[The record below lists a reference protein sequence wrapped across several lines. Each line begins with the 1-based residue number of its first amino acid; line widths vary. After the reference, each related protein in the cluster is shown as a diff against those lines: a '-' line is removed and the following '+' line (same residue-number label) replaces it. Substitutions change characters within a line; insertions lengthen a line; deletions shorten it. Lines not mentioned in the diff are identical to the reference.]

1 MDKVTAMNIL
11 GIIPARGGS
20 KGLKDK
26 NILKIHGEPLVA
38 YTVEAA
44 LKAFSLNRVVVS
56 TDSKKISDVVKRLFE
71 IEVIK
76 RPKEIARDDSPI
88 EEALLHA
95 VEFLKEERGYAAD
108 MVVWLQPNVPIRPQG
123 LIDRVV
129 KKLVN
134 SDADSCVTCYEIN
147 QTPEI
152 MKVINKKGRLVPLYP
167 RVRDYRRQDFAKRFL
182 LDGSVVAIRAKNL
195 YETRG
200 VRKVHVY
207 LGKEILPV
215 VQKKREYSI
224 EIDTAEEVPLVTYY
238 LKTTTVSHLVGV
250 KRGLRNSRP

>member
-1 MDKVTAMNIL
+1 MNIL

-26 NILKIHGEPLVA
+26 NILKINGKPLIA

-44 LKAFSLNRVVVS
+44 LNASSLDKVVVS
-56 TDSKKISDVVKRLFE
+56 TDSKKISDVARSLFDIE
-71 IEVIK
+71 IIE
-76 RPKEIARDDSPI
+76 RPKEFARDDSPI

-108 MVVWLQPNVPIRPQG
+108 IVVWLQPNVPIRPQG
-123 LIDRVV
+123 LIDKVV
-129 KKLVN
+129 KKLVA
-134 SDADSCVTCYEIN
+134 SDADSCVTCYEVN

-167 RVRDYRRQDFAKRFL
+167 QVKDYRRQDFAKRFL

-195 YETRG
+195 FETRG

-215 VQKKREYSI
+215 VQGKREYSI
-224 EIDTAEEVPLVTYY
+224 EVDTAEEVPLVVYY
-238 LKTTTVSHLVGV
+238 LRS
-250 KRGLRNSRP
+250 SS